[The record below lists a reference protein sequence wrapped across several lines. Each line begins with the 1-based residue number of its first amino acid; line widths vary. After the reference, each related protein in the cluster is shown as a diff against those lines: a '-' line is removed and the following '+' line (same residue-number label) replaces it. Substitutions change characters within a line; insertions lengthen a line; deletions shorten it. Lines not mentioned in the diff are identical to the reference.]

1 MIDIQAQYS
10 WQPKSEPKEKGYP
23 RQKKSQE
30 GELPMHYINRIE
42 PEDEGGQITSLG
54 TQILSIEA
62 SQVIKKT
69 TYNEIQN
76 YWSDIES
83 SNRNHYT
90 CLYKSMPMHITH
102 GGCEI

>member
-1 MIDIQAQYS
+1 
-10 WQPKSEPKEKGYP
+10 
-23 RQKKSQE
+23 
-30 GELPMHYINRIE
+30 MHYINRIE

-76 YWSDIES
+76 Y
-83 SNRNHYT
+83 
-90 CLYKSMPMHITH
+90 
-102 GGCEI
+102 